1 MLKQIIT
8 TILIL
13 GGLLGGYLIPRGQTE
28 TPPINFN
35 VGGSIELTSK
45 EQDYENMQIADTI
58 NMDEVG
64 TITKKYITTSAN
76 DLGNTIKTGVKVDFS
91 YRGTDASISIDKAG
105 WNNCRR
111 GVWGT
116 STKAWCVKRA
126 KYQIN
131 QNLKW
136 AKQSIDAQIAE
147 ANQIDYV
154 EELNNNG
161 L

>member
-1 MLKQIIT
+1 MKNKT
-8 TILIL
+8 TIFLGIVLMLGIVTYKAFDKPAVEPAIGGIL
-13 GGLLGGYLIPRGQTE
+13 K
-28 TPPINFN
+28 PIE
-35 VGGSIELTSK
+35 IAK
-45 EQDYENMQIADTI
+45 IDYNNLQIADTI

-64 TITKKYITTSAN
+64 TITKKYITTSTN

-91 YRGTDASISIDKAG
+91 YRGTDTSISIDKAG

-111 GVWGT
+111 GMWGT

-154 EELNNNG
+154 EELNNTG